1 MNFKVRVYDGLPVL
15 EDAIRVRFVVTRS
28 GYGDIQQL

>member
-1 MNFKVRVYDGLPVL
+1 MNFKVRVYDGLPEL
-15 EDAIRVRFVVTRS
+15 EDAIRMCIVVTRS